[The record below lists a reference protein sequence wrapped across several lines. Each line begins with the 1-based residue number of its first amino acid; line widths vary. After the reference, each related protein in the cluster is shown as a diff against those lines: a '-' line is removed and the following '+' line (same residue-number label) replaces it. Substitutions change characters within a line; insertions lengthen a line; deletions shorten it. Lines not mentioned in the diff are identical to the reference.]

1 MKEKIFHQSIVNKYP
16 SLTGERTGVGL
27 FLLLL
32 LLPVLSFAQ
41 VVFEAR
47 IDTLVLL
54 IGEQR
59 ELTLDVTCGA
69 QQKLKMPDLRPLQP
83 LTDKVE
89 IVDFLSSDTT
99 RLDEGKRMQVQN
111 RYSITAWDSA
121 FVYLPP
127 FTVEVDGQPY
137 QSKSLALKVIMI
149 PVDTVHV
156 DRFAPPKDIQN
167 NPFSWDDWK
176 PAIWLLVLNQL
187 LVIALLWLY
196 GRWRENKPII
206 RFVKR
211 KVKLPPHQVAM
222 SEIERIKGERKWAEE
237 DSKEYY
243 TQLTDT
249 LRTYIK
255 ERYGFNAT
263 EMTSS
268 EIIERLLQEQDET
281 ALAELRQLFTTADL
295 VKFAKWTTLINEND
309 ANLVSAIDF
318 INQTKMEVDPNAKPE
333 VEEIPEEVKQSQ
345 KRSFAAKVVMWL
357 MGFVAVLFLAC
368 ALYLVID
375 LIR

>member
-1 MKEKIFHQSIVNKYP
+1 MRFRNIILLS
-16 SLTGERTGVGL
+16 
-27 FLLLL
+27 LLLITTTAA
-32 LLPVLSFAQ
+32 AQ
-41 VVFEAR
+41 VVFDAR

-69 QQKLKMPDLRPLQP
+69 KQKLKMPDYKPMQP
-83 LTDKVE
+83 LAPEVE
-89 IVDFLSSDTT
+89 IVDLISTDTT
-99 RLDEGKRMQVQN
+99 YLDEGKRMQVLQ
-111 RYSITAWDSA
+111 RYNITAWDSA
-121 FVYLPP
+121 FVLLPP
-127 FTVEVDGQPY
+127 FEVEVDGQAY
-137 QSKSLALKVIMI
+137 KSNQLALKVLTI

-156 DRFAPPKDIQN
+156 DQFFPPKDIQN

-176 PAIWLLVLNQL
+176 PVMWFVGINQL
-187 LVIALLWLY
+187 LALILLWVY
-196 GRWRENKPII
+196 SRWRENKPLIRII
-206 RFVKR
+206 RR

-222 SEIERIKGERKWAEE
+222 TEIERIKGERKWAEE

-249 LRTYIK
+249 LRNYIK

-268 EIIERLLQEQDET
+268 EIIERLLQEQDEQ

-318 INQTKMEVDPNAKPE
+318 INQTKIEVDPNAPTEIVE
-333 VEEIPEEVKQSQ
+333 VPEEVKQSQ
-345 KRSFAAKVVMWL
+345 KRSFALKVVMGVVAAL
-357 MGFVAVLFLAC
+357 AVAFVAY
-368 ALYLVID
+368 ALYLTID

>member
-1 MKEKIFHQSIVNKYP
+1 MRFRNIILLS
-16 SLTGERTGVGL
+16 
-27 FLLLL
+27 LLLITTTAR
-32 LLPVLSFAQ
+32 AQ
-41 VVFEAR
+41 VIFDAR
-47 IDTLVLL
+47 IDTLILL

-69 QQKLKMPDLRPLQP
+69 KQKLKMPDYKPMQP
-83 LTDKVE
+83 LAQDVE
-89 IVDFLSSDTT
+89 IVELLGTDTT
-99 RLDEGKRMQVQN
+99 FLDEGHRMQVLQ

-121 FVYLPP
+121 FVLLPP
-127 FTVEVDGQPY
+127 FEVEVDGQQY
-137 QSKSLALKVIMI
+137 KSNQLALKVLTV

-156 DRFAPPKDIQN
+156 DQFFPPKDIQN

-176 PAIWLLVLNQL
+176 PVMWFVGINQL
-187 LVIALLWLY
+187 LALILLWIY
-196 GRWRENKPII
+196 SRWRENKPLIRII
-206 RFVKR
+206 RR

-222 SEIERIKGERKWAEE
+222 TEIERIKADRKWAEE

-249 LRTYIK
+249 LRNYIK

-268 EIIERLLQEQDET
+268 EIIERLLQEQDEQ

-318 INQTKMEVDPNAKPE
+318 INQTKIEVDPNAPTEIVE
-333 VEEIPEEVKQSQ
+333 VPEEVKQSQ
-345 KRSFAAKVVMWL
+345 KRSFALKVVMCVIAVIAVA
-357 MGFVAVLFLAC
+357 FVAY
-368 ALYLVID
+368 ALYLTID

>member
-1 MKEKIFHQSIVNKYP
+1 MKQYK
-16 SLTGERTGVGL
+16 SLL
-27 FLLLL
+27 FSFLALW
-32 LLPVLSFAQ
+32 PLSGWSQ
-41 VVFEAR
+41 VTFEAR
-47 IDTLVLL
+47 IDTLVML

-69 QQKLKMPDLRPLQP
+69 QQKVKMPDFHPLQP
-83 LTDKVE
+83 LKDGVEVVE
-89 IVDFLSSDTT
+89 ILSSDTT
-99 RLDEGKRMQVQN
+99 LLNDGQRKQVVN
-111 RYSITAWDSA
+111 RYTLTAWDSA

-127 FTVEVDGQPY
+127 FVIEVDGKPY
-137 QSKSLALKVIMI
+137 QSKSLALKVMTI
-149 PVDTVHV
+149 PVDTLHL
-156 DRFAPPKDIQN
+156 DQFCPPKDIQN

-176 PAIWLLVLNQL
+176 PVIWFVLINQL
-187 LVIALLWLY
+187 IALLLLWIY
-196 GRWRENKPII
+196 ARWRENKPII
-206 RFVKR
+206 QFVKR

-249 LRTYIK
+249 LRTYIR

-268 EIIERLLQEQDET
+268 EIIEHLLQEQDET

-318 INQTKMEVDPNAKPE
+318 INQTKLEVDPNAQPE

-345 KRSFAAKVVMWL
+345 KRSFAVKVIMITMATIALV
-357 MGFVAVLFLAC
+357 FLGY
-368 ALYLVID
+368 ALYIAID

>member
-1 MKEKIFHQSIVNKYP
+1 MKFIYLI
-16 SLTGERTGVGL
+16 
-27 FLLLL
+27 LLCLAA
-32 LLPVLSFAQ
+32 PARVAAQ

-47 IDTLVLL
+47 IDTLVLF

-69 QQKLKMPDLRPLQP
+69 KQKLKMPDLRPLQ
-83 LTDKVE
+83 LLYECVE
-89 IVDFLSSDTT
+89 IVDVLSSDTT
-99 RLDEGKRMQVQN
+99 LLDDGKRMQVQN

-121 FVYLPP
+121 FVALPP

-137 QSKSLALKVIMI
+137 QSKPLALKVMMI
-149 PVDTVHV
+149 PVDTLHV

-187 LVIALLWLY
+187 LILALLWLY

-318 INQTKMEVDPNAKPE
+318 INQTKIEVDPNAKPE
-333 VEEIPEEVKQSQ
+333 VEEVPEEVKQSQ

-357 MGFVAVLFLAC
+357 MGAVAVLFLAY

>member
-1 MKEKIFHQSIVNKYP
+1 MRFRNIILLS
-16 SLTGERTGVGL
+16 
-27 FLLLL
+27 LLLITTTAR
-32 LLPVLSFAQ
+32 AQ
-41 VVFEAR
+41 VIFDAR
-47 IDTLVLL
+47 IDTLILL

-69 QQKLKMPDLRPLQP
+69 KQKLKMPDYEPMQP
-83 LTDKVE
+83 LAQDVE
-89 IVDFLSSDTT
+89 IVELLGTDTT
-99 RLDEGKRMQVQN
+99 FLDEGNRMQVLQ
-111 RYSITAWDSA
+111 RYTITAWDSA
-121 FVYLPP
+121 FVLLPP
-127 FTVEVDGQPY
+127 FEVEVDGQSY
-137 QSKSLALKVIMI
+137 KSNQLALKVLTV

-156 DRFAPPKDIQN
+156 DQFFPPKDIQN

-176 PAIWLLVLNQL
+176 PVMWFVGINQL
-187 LVIALLWLY
+187 LALILLWIY
-196 GRWRENKPII
+196 SRWRENKPLIRII
-206 RFVKR
+206 RR

-222 SEIERIKGERKWAEE
+222 TEIERIKADRKWAEE

-249 LRTYIK
+249 LRNYIK

-268 EIIERLLQEQDET
+268 EIIERLLQEQDEQ

-318 INQTKMEVDPNAKPE
+318 INRTKLENLPQEEAVKPQLSAE
-333 VEEIPEEVKQSQ
+333 DERNLKT
-345 KRSFAAKVVMWL
+345 RKVLKAVIAVIA
-357 MGFVAVLFLAC
+357 VACVGLLGYIIYGVC
-368 ALYLVID
+368 QL
-375 LIR
+375 LI

>member
-1 MKEKIFHQSIVNKYP
+1 MMKKNT
-16 SLTGERTGVGL
+16 LL
-27 FLLLL
+27 FLLLFASPL
-32 LLPVLSFAQ
+32 WVVAQ

-69 QQKLKMPDLRPLQP
+69 QQKLKMPDLRPQQP
-83 LTDKVE
+83 LTDLVE
-89 IVDFLSSDTT
+89 IVECLSSDTT
-99 RLDEGKRMQVQN
+99 FLNDGKRMQVQN
-111 RYSITAWDSA
+111 RYAITAWDSA

-127 FTVEVDGQPY
+127 FRVEVDGQPY
-137 QSKSLALKVIMI
+137 ESKALALKVLTV

-156 DRFAPPKDIQN
+156 DRFAPPKTIQN

-176 PAIWLLVLNQL
+176 PAIWFFVINQALALL
-187 LVIALLWLY
+187 LLWLY
-196 GRWRENKPII
+196 SHWRENKPLI
-206 RFVKR
+206 RFIKR
-211 KVKLPPHQVAM
+211 KVKRPAHQVAM
-222 SEIERIKGERKWAEE
+222 EEIERIKGERKWAEE

-249 LRTYIK
+249 LRNYIK

-318 INQTKMEVDPNAKPE
+318 INQTKLEVDPNAKPE
-333 VEEIPEEVKQSQ
+333 IEEIPEEVKQSRQ
-345 KRSFAAKVVMWL
+345 RSLTMKIIMGVIIVVGLAAI
-357 MGFVAVLFLAC
+357 GY
-368 ALYLVID
+368 ALYLAID
-375 LIR
+375 LIH

>member
-1 MKEKIFHQSIVNKYP
+1 M
-16 SLTGERTGVGL
+16 
-27 FLLLL
+27 
-32 LLPVLSFAQ
+32 AQ
-41 VVFEAR
+41 VTFEAR

-59 ELTLDVTCGA
+59 ELTLDVTCGSK
-69 QQKLKMPDLRPLQP
+69 QKLQMPELRPLQP
-83 LTDKVE
+83 IGDGRVE
-89 IVDFLSSDTT
+89 IVDFLGSDTT
-99 RLDEGKRMQVQN
+99 RLNDGAQMQVVQ
-111 RYSITAWDSA
+111 RWTITAWDSA

-127 FTVEVDGQPY
+127 FEVQVDGKPY
-137 QSKSLALKVIMI
+137 KSKSLALKVVMV

-156 DRFAPPKDIQN
+156 DQFFPPKDIQN

-176 PAIWLLVLNQL
+176 PVIAFILLNQL
-187 LVIALLWLY
+187 LAIALLWVY
-196 GRWRENKPII
+196 SRWRENKPLI
-206 RFVKR
+206 RFIKR
-211 KVKLPPHQVAM
+211 KPKLPPHQVAM
-222 SEIERIKGERKWAEE
+222 NEIERIKGERKWAEE

-268 EIIERLLQEQDET
+268 EIIDRLLQEQDEQ
-281 ALAELRQLFTTADL
+281 ALAELRQLFQTADL

-318 INQTKMEVDPNAKPE
+318 INQTKQEVDPNAKPE
-333 VEEIPEEVKQSQ
+333 EEEIPEEVKQSQ
-345 KRSFAAKVVMWL
+345 QRSLTLKIIMGIIAVVALAAAGYALWL
-357 MGFVAVLFLAC
+357 A
-368 ALYLVID
+368 ID

>member
-1 MKEKIFHQSIVNKYP
+1 MTQLRHLFRLCLIV
-16 SLTGERTGVGL
+16 LGGWCGTAT
-27 FLLLL
+27 
-32 LLPVLSFAQ
+32 AQ
-41 VVFEAR
+41 VTFEAR
-47 IDTLVLL
+47 IDTLVML

-69 QQKLKMPDLRPLQP
+69 RQKLTMPTLQPLQP
-83 LTDKVE
+83 LGDGKVE
-89 IVDFLSSDTT
+89 IVEFLGSDTT
-99 RLDEGKRMQVQN
+99 RLNDGARIQVKQ
-111 RYSITAWDSA
+111 RWTITAWDSA

-127 FTVEVDGQPY
+127 FEVEVDGKRY
-137 QSKSLALKVIMI
+137 QSKSLAMKVMTVV
-149 PVDTVHV
+149 PLDTVHV
-156 DRFAPPKDIQN
+156 DRFCPPKDIQN

-176 PAIWLLVLNQL
+176 PVFWLLIINQL
-187 LVIALLWLY
+187 LAILLLWVY
-196 GRWRENKPII
+196 SRWRENKPII
-206 RFVKR
+206 RFIKR

-222 SEIERIKGERKWAEE
+222 NEIERIKGERKWAEE

-249 LRTYIK
+249 LRQYIK

-268 EIIERLLQEQDET
+268 EIIDRLLQEQDEQ
-281 ALAELRQLFTTADL
+281 ALAELRQLFQTADL

-318 INQTKMEVDPNAKPE
+318 INQTKVEVDPDAKTE
-333 VEEIPEEVKQSQ
+333 EEEIPEEVKQSRQ
-345 KRSFAAKVVMWL
+345 RSLTLKLMMGAVVALGLVTAAYALWL
-357 MGFVAVLFLAC
+357 A
-368 ALYLVID
+368 ID